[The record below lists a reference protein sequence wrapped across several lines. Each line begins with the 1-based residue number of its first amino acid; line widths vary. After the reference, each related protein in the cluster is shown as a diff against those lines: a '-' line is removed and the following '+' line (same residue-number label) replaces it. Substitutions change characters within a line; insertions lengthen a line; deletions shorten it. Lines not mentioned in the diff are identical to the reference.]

1 MNKRSDA
8 NEPWSAPRRDS
19 DIEWEHARHMDK
31 RSDTSEPWFTPQ
43 RDSDTEWEHEMATFD
58 VDKFLESM
66 DEHLIAY
73 ELARS
78 RRSMMAPT
86 DLSGA
91 NSQGE
96 PNNDTAR
103 AHCSCSESAGT
114 RNANSNARAIPDEA
128 EGTSPAVKASSSQ
141 ATRVVPVYT
150 VERND

>member
-1 MNKRSDA
+1 
-8 NEPWSAPRRDS
+8 
-19 DIEWEHARHMDK
+19 MDK

-43 RDSDTEWEHEMATFD
+43 RDSDIAWEHEMATFD

-78 RRSMMAPT
+78 RRGMMAST
-86 DLSGA
+86 DLAGA
-91 NSQGE
+91 NSQGD

-103 AHCSCSESAGT
+103 TQGSCSGSAGT
-114 RNANSNARAIPDEA
+114 RNANSNARAISDEA
-128 EGTSPAVKASSSQ
+128 EGTSPAVKASPSQ

-150 VERND
+150 IERND